1 MEKKTAGEGER
12 SAVRRKAEAE
22 TEVCTQITVVTAQ
35 TLQNKRFY
43 YLFIYLFSIS
53 AQY

>member
-22 TEVCTQITVVTAQ
+22 TEVW
-35 TLQNKRFY
+35 
-43 YLFIYLFSIS
+43 SEIS
-53 AQY
+53 

>member
-22 TEVCTQITVVTAQ
+22 TEVWTEI
-35 TLQNKRFY
+35 R
-43 YLFIYLFSIS
+43 
-53 AQY
+53 